1 MRLVGL
7 TGGIGSG
14 KSTVS
19 EMFRAL
25 GATVIDAD
33 QVARDLVRPGQ
44 EALLEV
50 AGRFPGTVDA
60 HGHLDR
66 AALARR
72 IFADSTERA
81 ALNTILHPRIQ
92 AEVQRQTAALAA
104 AGVDTVLY
112 DAALL
117 IENGLHHGMD
127 AVVVVWVPEQLQRE
141 RLAARDGLSLG
152 EAQTR
157 IAAQA
162 PLDAKRAV
170 ATWVVDNA
178 GSREQTQQQVVAI
191 WKALRSG
198 AG

>member
-19 EMFRAL
+19 EMFRSL

-33 QVARDLVRPGQ
+33 QVAREVVRPGQ

-50 AGRFPGTVDA
+50 ARRFPGTVDA
-60 HGHLDR
+60 HGQLDR

-72 IFADSTERA
+72 IFADEGERA
-81 ALNTILHPRIQ
+81 ALNAILHPRIQ
-92 AEVQRQTAALAA
+92 AEVQRRTAALAA
-104 AGVDTVLY
+104 AGVDTALY

-141 RLAARDGLSLG
+141 RLAARDGLSVA

>member
-1 MRLVGL
+1 VRLVGL

-33 QVARDLVRPGQ
+33 QVARDVVQPGAP
-44 EALLEV
+44 ALEEV
-50 AGRFPGTVDA
+50 ARRFPGTVDA
-60 HGHLDR
+60 EGRLDR
-66 AALARR
+66 AALGAR
-72 IFADSTERA
+72 IFSDTAERS
-81 ALNTILHPRIQ
+81 ALNAILHPRIQ
-92 AEVQRQTAALAA
+92 AEVRHRTAALAA
-104 AGVDTVLY
+104 AGVECVLY

-117 IENGLHHGMD
+117 IENGLHQSMD
-127 AVVVVWVPEQLQRE
+127 TVVVWVPQALQRA
-141 RLAARDGLSLG
+141 RLMARDGLSEV
-152 EAQTR
+152 EAQAR

-170 ATWVVDNA
+170 ANWVVDNE
-178 GSREQTQQQVVAI
+178 GSREQTRAQVEAI
-191 WKALRSG
+191 WKALQGR

>member
-1 MRLVGL
+1 VRLVGL

-33 QVARDLVRPGQ
+33 QVAREVVRPG
-44 EALLEV
+44 EPALGEI
-50 AGRFPGTVDA
+50 ARRFPGTVDA
-60 HGHLDR
+60 TGQLDR
-66 AALARR
+66 AALAAR
-72 IFADSTERA
+72 IFSDPAERA
-81 ALNTILHPRIQ
+81 ALNAIVHPRIQ
-92 AEVQRQTAALAA
+92 AEVQRRTAALAT
-104 AGVDTVLY
+104 AGVESVVY

-117 IENGLHHGMD
+117 IENGLHHAMD
-127 AVVVVWVPEQLQRE
+127 AVVVVWVPRELQRA
-141 RLAARDGLSLG
+141 RLTARDALSDADA
-152 EAQTR
+152 EAR

-178 GSREQTQQQVVAI
+178 GTREQTRQQVVAI
-191 WKALRSG
+191 WKALGSG
-198 AG
+198 GG